1 MSPTIFDSRPRRPRS
16 RTGKVSVEDHDL
28 GYEVDD
34 AFILEQRL
42 ILEKIRS
49 QNRRQT
55 TEEETSAWSSVG
67 HSSLNNDTSLPAMS
81 RSADEADADAGHWRK
96 DIGSDCEGKC
106 HDHDVANFI
115 PSDWQLIHEH
125 QQRVLERIQRETQ
138 LQNDESRS
146 ADKKASSDV
155 DLELEYYQVQQQL
168 ELDRIAIDRDRSG
181 SAFTSSQT
189 SAALEGGSHVKR
201 GSSDSFHRIPS
212 PMGDA
217 QEGNARGVKLQ
228 DTASDS
234 VTTLSNGKKLRLRGT
249 KHTLKAISK
258 GTAILVSCAGCQ
270 TLLQVPSSCTAVY
283 CYVCDAVTPMDLARS
298 ISDSH
303 SQQSDSEIAIALQQQ
318 ELDLALSRDR
328 N

>member
-1 MSPTIFDSRPRRPRS
+1 MSPTTFDSRPRRPRS
-16 RTGKVSVEDHDL
+16 RTGKVAVEEHDL

-42 ILEKIRS
+42 ILEKIRN

-55 TEEETSAWSSVG
+55 TEEETTSAWSSVG
-67 HSSLNNDTSLPAMS
+67 HSSLNNDTSLLAMS
-81 RSADEADADAGHWRK
+81 GSADEAAAGHWRK
-96 DIGSDCEGKC
+96 DIGSDCKGRC
-106 HDHDVANFI
+106 HDHDVANFM
-115 PSDWQLIHEH
+115 PSDWQLIQEH
-125 QQRVLERIQRETQ
+125 QQRVLERIQKETH
-138 LQNDESRS
+138 LQNDESQR

-168 ELDRIAIDRDRSG
+168 ELDLIAIDRDRSG
-181 SAFTSSQT
+181 SAFMSSQT
-189 SAALEGGSHVKR
+189 SAVMEGGSHVKR

-212 PMGDA
+212 TIGDA
-217 QEGNARGVKLQ
+217 QEGNARVVKLQ
-228 DTASDS
+228 DTTSDS

-298 ISDSH
+298 ISNSH